1 MGHGGRWILDSL
13 KVNNL
18 VILRNKCMFL
28 VLVKLKMECTKTQQ
42 RTDAFLYFVTFQTGA
57 VHTDYYHDSDLTIGT
72 VLNVWGRKFRICD
85 CDEFTKEYYKSKYG
99 LRKLHVYPASLLYL
113 KIC

>member
-1 MGHGGRWILDSL
+1 
-13 KVNNL
+13 
-18 VILRNKCMFL
+18 
-28 VLVKLKMECTKTQQ
+28 MECTKTQQ

-99 LRKLHVYPASLLYL
+99 LRKLYPASLLYL
-113 KIC
+113 TICCLSLLRGNSKSRKLYKRSSI